1 MLHGGEMLNIN
12 PIALIGPRLK
22 LHPAQIFRL
31 FVFGVVLGFIVSEF
45 VKINLYVLL
54 AAILVLVLIFYF
66 NLLSPRII
74 LLLLG
79 ILLTLI
85 RVGGGVNPPA
95 LSLFTGPQYFAAT
108 VVEPPRA
115 SEKVV
120 RYIVESKLNPIGRIL
135 LIAKPYPPF
144 SYGEKLKVSCKNVV
158 VVDFSVYI
166 SKGIYRE
173 CAFPEIE
180 SVAGA
185 DFSIKKLLL
194 DLREAAGYRL
204 KQVLAEPY
212 ASLATGMLWGD
223 DAGLPKEITNSFR
236 RTGTTHLL
244 AVSGYNVMVLTE
256 ILFWF
261 LIAIGLWRK
270 MASFVVLGL
279 IVLFVIFTGGEPAV
293 VRAGIMGSLLVIARL
308 MSRKPDNI
316 NVLLGAAAVML
327 FIAPTL
333 ISDLGFQLSFA
344 AMAGL
349 MFVAP
354 FLSEQLKIV
363 PNIWGLRLSVAQTL
377 AATIITLPF
386 ILIRLDQLS
395 LVSPI
400 ANVLIGPVIFLV
412 FILGLPLLPLSFW
425 GGAATVV
432 AWLLSLVLA
441 YVIMVVGG
449 LGSLPWASAQNSLW
463 LWFILVVLYGIGVRW
478 CLKNKFKIL

>member
-1 MLHGGEMLNIN
+1 MFNKN
-12 PIALIGPRLK
+12 VIALVSPRLK

-31 FVFGVVLGFIVSEF
+31 LTLGAVLGFIVSEF
-45 VKINLYVLL
+45 IKIDLYVSL
-54 AAILVLVLIFYF
+54 AAILILALIFYF
-66 NLLSPRII
+66 NLLSPKII
-74 LLLLG
+74 LLWLG
-79 ILLTLI
+79 ILLALV
-85 RVGGGVNPPA
+85 RVGGGVNPPTP
-95 LSLFTGPQYFAAT
+95 SLFIGPQYFAAT

-115 SEKVV
+115 SDKVV
-120 RYIVESKLNPIGRIL
+120 RYIVESKSNPIGQIL
-135 LIAKPYPPF
+135 LIAKPYPSF
-144 SYGEKLKVSCKNVV
+144 SYGEKLKVSCKSVTVV
-158 VVDFSVYI
+158 EFSAYVA
-166 SKGIYRE
+166 KGIYRE

-180 SVAGA
+180 SAARA

-194 DLREAAGYRL
+194 DWRDAAGYRL

-223 DAGLPKEITNSFR
+223 DAGLPKEVTSSFR

-279 IVLFVIFTGGEPAV
+279 IALFVVFTGGEPAV
-293 VRAGIMGSLLVIARL
+293 VRAGIMGSLLVTARL

-316 NVLLGAAAVML
+316 NVLLGAATAML
-327 FIAPTL
+327 FVVPTL

-354 FLSEQLKIV
+354 FLSEQLKII

-377 AATIITLPF
+377 AATITTLPL
-386 ILIRLDQLS
+386 ILMRLDQLS

-400 ANVLIGPVIFLV
+400 ANVLIGPVVFLV
-412 FILGLPLLPLSFW
+412 FILGLPLLLLSFW
-425 GGAATVV
+425 GGAAALV

-441 YVIMVVGG
+441 YVIMVAEG
-449 LGSLPWASAQNSLW
+449 LGSLPWASTKNSLW
-463 LWFILVVLYGIGVRW
+463 LWFILVMLYGIGVRW